1 MFRTRLIAGP
11 MAGLVLSAVFA
22 TVATLVHSGDA
33 VIEPLRVEPG
43 RPAPVTLRLPP
54 VLRAD
59 PSGDGRLNVWR
70 PVVPRGSS
78 VEDPELA
85 RLVVAHEAQRRPP
98 GPWQL
103 AALWLV
109 YWLIGAMTTTSL
121 RALAPG
127 RGALLRTQV
136 GLAALFLVL
145 LLAAKAFL
153 LLTPLPVYVIP
164 VAAVPLWVAL
174 YLDRRSAFAVG
185 LTSSLLAATL
195 VQLDPAALAV
205 FVAASLSA
213 VLTFRDRKHPVTLAV
228 PVGLY
233 AALAAAGTLVAAR
246 TVLDGGF
253 DVLADLADPWHSEVL
268 AAAAGGALAGL
279 AGYALH
285 PLAVVA
291 LGAVSRSRLQELTD
305 LDQPLLRKMARE
317 APGSWE
323 HARAMA
329 NLAEQAASAIGADAL
344 LTRVGA
350 YYHDLGKTVQPEYFI
365 ENLQVG
371 QRSPH
376 EDLPPEVSADAIM
389 AHVVEGTRIL
399 REGGIPEPVVEFA
412 YTHHGTSVIEYFWHK
427 CQAAGNPD
435 KLPRSA
441 FRYPGM
447 KPRTRETAILMIVDA
462 VEAASRTVDDPDRDK
477 FEQLVLRIV
486 WSKLR
491 QGQLDDSGLTMADLH
506 VIVDRLVDTLCNV
519 YHHRIKYPWQ
529 EDTGA
534 GRSAVQGDREP
545 RDSASAARHEPA
557 ETPLPAGTLSDA
569 DTTDDEGAAAS
580 LGAPP
585 GPAHPGA

>member
-22 TVATLVHSGDA
+22 TVATLVHSGDT
-33 VIEPLRVEPG
+33 VIEPLRVDPA

-59 PSGDGRLNVWR
+59 PTDDGRLHVWR
-70 PVVPRGSS
+70 PVVPRGSV

-85 RLVVAHEAQRRPP
+85 RLVVAYEAQRRPP

-121 RALAPG
+121 RSLAPG

-136 GLAALFLVL
+136 GLASLFLVL

-174 YLDRRSAFAVG
+174 YLDRLSAFAVG

-228 PVGLY
+228 PVGIY

-253 DVLADLADPWHSEVL
+253 DVVADLADPRRSEVL

-371 QRSPH
+371 QQSPH

-462 VEAASRTVDDPDRDK
+462 VEAASRTVDDPNRDK

-486 WSKLR
+486 WGKLR

-529 EDTGA
+529 VHAD
-534 GRSAVQGDREP
+534 RSATPGEDAP
-545 RDSASAARHEPA
+545 RGNGPSASPEPD
-557 ETPLPAGTLSDA
+557 ETPLPVGTLSDA
-569 DTTDDEGAAAS
+569 DTTEGEGPSPS

-585 GPAHPGA
+585 GPARPGA